1 MMSVLLLLTLF
12 GKYSTHISKHTNCN
26 LTIYLTG
33 FIMIIKISLQLNK
46 QHHWKYRVGVDM
58 KSRFCSMANNWPFKL
73 HNLLLQPKVHSI
85 RMPWDG
91 ISMDLSMMVGSF
103 SFVLAFGFF
112 FHGLPASSCA
122 LAVCIFPLIHIAW
135 TFCSHNIVL
144 HSWLYTGLQRVL
156 FLSYFHVL
164 T

>member
-91 ISMDLSMMVGSF
+91 ISMDLYLFLLFWLLVSF
-103 SFVLAFGFF
+103 SMVFLL
-112 FHGLPASSCA
+112 LPAVLSYLRPGS
-122 LAVCIFPLIHIAW
+122 LHIFPLIIYVISIS
-135 TFCSHNIVL
+135 SHCL
-144 HSWLYTGLQRVL
+144 DFLQP
-156 FLSYFHVL
+156 
-164 T
+164 